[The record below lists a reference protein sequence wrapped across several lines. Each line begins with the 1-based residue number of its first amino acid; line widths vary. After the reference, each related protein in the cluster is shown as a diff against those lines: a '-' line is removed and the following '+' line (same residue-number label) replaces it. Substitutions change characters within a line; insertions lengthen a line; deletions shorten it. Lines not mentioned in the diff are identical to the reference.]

1 MLDGNGLGPLDSA
14 LGVWPKIPET
24 LHQWLWM
31 GKGSFVWDWGRL
43 QPQCMHPT
51 QQFPGTREPQP
62 APRPTMHSCSGR
74 HLAQGDSR
82 ARPGNSLPP
91 TPRDRHPDPGMD
103 ATSPGVRDVLGGGP
117 LPPHGGRLGTDPA
130 SQAVPSGRASLHP
143 DLCLPCGHSACIHGL
158 QMSMCCPH
166 VSRTPPSP
174 GTKLLRGGPLLL
186 PRIPVSPSPPGVMC
200 GQGHHFCPILVFT

>member
-14 LGVWPKIPET
+14 LGVWLKIPET

-51 QQFPGTREPQP
+51 QQFPGTREPQQ

-103 ATSPGVRDVLGGGP
+103 ATPPRCPRCAGRWPPPSIWGQAGDRSGQPSSAKCEGQPSPRPVVAL
-117 LPPHGGRLGTDPA
+117 
-130 SQAVPSGRASLHP
+130 QAFGLHP
-143 DLCLPCGHSACIHGL
+143 WLANE
-158 QMSMCCPH
+158 H
-166 VSRTPPSP
+166 VLST
-174 GTKLLRGGPLLL
+174 
-186 PRIPVSPSPPGVMC
+186 C
-200 GQGHHFCPILVFT
+200 Q